1 MFAKGRAGRCT
12 VAAVRAV
19 VRVVSW
25 VLVFGA
31 IGAAAAAWFT
41 PHPLL
46 EADDAADV
54 AVGALADVGVDA
66 TVAGTPELVSHTPA
80 DGEPIAAWAVFL
92 DAGDET
98 VELRVQES
106 AGQLVYVDDRIGEAD
121 TERLLTDDEFERI
134 GDYRDD
140 DVFRGWVVRNVAGS
154 VAAVIIA
161 AVGFVIAKRSARLWR

>member
-1 MFAKGRAGRCT
+1 MFAKGGAPSGT

-31 IGAAAAAWFT
+31 VGAAAAAWFT

-66 TVAGTPELVSHTPA
+66 TVTATPELVSHTPE

-92 DAGDET
+92 DVDQET

-140 DVFRGWVVRNVAGS
+140 DVFQGWVVRNVAGS
-154 VAAVIIA
+154 FAAVLIA
-161 AVGFVIAKRSARLWR
+161 ATGFVIAKRSARLWR